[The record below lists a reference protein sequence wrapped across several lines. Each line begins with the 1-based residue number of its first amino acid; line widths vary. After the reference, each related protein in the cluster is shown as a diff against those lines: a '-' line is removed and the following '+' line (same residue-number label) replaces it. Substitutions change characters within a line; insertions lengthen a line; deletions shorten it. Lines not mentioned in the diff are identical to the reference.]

1 MADPTVTAGPSSPST
16 PSAPSAA
23 STASAASKI
32 GPSIE
37 TLETILDV
45 TYTWGYQD
53 TRQKLRDLYDKAVR
67 AQWIADE
74 ALPWHLSPDLSK
86 PMGPPELMPL
96 HGSAILARMTPAEVQ
111 QLNIEQSAWTLSQF
125 LHGEQGAL
133 LATAQLVDSV
143 GDLDS
148 KLYAASQVADEARH
162 VDVYNRYLHQKIGL
176 SYPVNPHLKTLLDMV
191 LEDSRWDMKFL
202 GMQIMV
208 EGLALAAFGMIRQ
221 TTPEPL
227 LRELTAYV
235 MGDEA
240 RHVAFG
246 VLSLRD
252 YYREQPEAVRRER
265 EDFVYE
271 AARLMRD
278 RFLFQEVW
286 EKMGLPVEECMQIAL
301 HNQGQIMFRQ
311 LLFAKIVPA
320 IKKMDL
326 LSDRQRARFA
336 ELGILQFEHAADPFA
351 ELEREEAARR
361 ATATA
366 TATATAGAPA
376 PRAAAVA

>member
-1 MADPTVTAGPSSPST
+1 MLQ
-16 PSAPSAA
+16 AA
-23 STASAASKI
+23 EKLT

-37 TLETILDV
+37 TLEAMLDI
-45 TYTWGYQD
+45 TYTWGYQE

-67 AQWIADE
+67 GQWISDE
-74 ALPWHLSPDLSK
+74 VLPWKTDVDLEA
-86 PMGPPELMPL
+86 PLAPEQLMPL
-96 HGSAILARMTPAEVQ
+96 FGSDLYTKMTDKERTK
-111 QLNIEQSAWTLSQF
+111 LNIETFSWTLSQF
-125 LHGEQGAL
+125 MHGEQGAL

-143 GDLDS
+143 GDIDS

-162 VDVYNRYLHQKIGL
+162 VDVYNRYVHKKIGF
-176 SYPVNPHLKTLLDMV
+176 SYPCNPHLKTLLDMI
-191 LEDSRWDMKFL
+191 LKDSRWDMKFL

-221 TTPEPL
+221 NTGEPL
-227 LRELTAYV
+227 LRDLTAYV

-252 YYREQPEAVRRER
+252 YYRDQPESVKRER

-286 EKMGLPVEECMQIAL
+286 EKLGFPKERCMEIAL
-301 HNQGQIMFRQ
+301 HSQGQIMFRQ

-326 LSDRQRARFA
+326 LSDKQRTRFA
-336 ELGILQFEHAADPFA
+336 ELGILQFESWSDPFA
-351 ELEREEAARR
+351 DLEREQAEQAAR
-361 ATATA
+361 
-366 TATATAGAPA
+366 G
-376 PRAAAVA
+376 